1 MLARTVSTRVLGKR
15 CFCSQLPVFPVGSHT
30 LSYRGRLCFEWG
42 LQLSPSRG
50 RWCLCQKSQG
60 PLVNGCTEAETRSSE
75 CALCRL
81 CMHLCTCVPDLS
93 GPPCRWMAQQW
104 WQIVSVY
111 LRERGLWGLRFPS
124 LSAVVFLSLKWAIF
138 AVLFCFLLH
147 WCPQAGFKVDLC
159 LSLCVRCLD

>member
-1 MLARTVSTRVLGKR
+1 MLARTVSTRVLGNR

-81 CMHLCTCVPDLS
+81 CTHLCTCVPDLS

-111 LRERGLWGLRFPS
+111 LRERGLPVGTSIPFPVGSGLPLSEMGHFCCFIL
-124 LSAVVFLSLKWAIF
+124 LSATLVSPGWLQSGL
-138 AVLFCFLLH
+138 VLV
-147 WCPQAGFKVDLC
+147 PLC
-159 LSLCVRCLD
+159 TVP